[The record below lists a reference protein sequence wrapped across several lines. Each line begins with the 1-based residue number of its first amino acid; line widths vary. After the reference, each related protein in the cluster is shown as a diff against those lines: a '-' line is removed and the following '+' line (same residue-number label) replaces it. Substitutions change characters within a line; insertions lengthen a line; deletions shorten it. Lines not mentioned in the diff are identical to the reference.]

1 MRWGDL
7 LVSMESCNESTVKNL
22 LATGRRVTVRPASS
36 FCLGAILLAALCLA
50 GLPAPGRA
58 QFEEYEKALEARAK
72 VFPGVGTGVRAIKRD
87 GAGRYY
93 ILTAPGL
100 AVSIYDAD
108 GRPLGKTPENVT
120 KESGILYGEDLDVDP
135 GGQVY
140 VADRGANAVKV
151 FDPKGQLAMTIPVPS
166 PTSVILLPGGE
177 IAVSSMRTPRLVEV
191 FDSRGKIVREFGDV
205 TELAEH
211 ADLNRF
217 LNMGNLETDA
227 AGHIYYSFSYFPE
240 PTLRKYDRFGFAA
253 FDVALTSLDLQ
264 RQAAA
269 VRREI
274 SEQDEKK
281 AAPNFKR
288 VINAVGVD
296 PQTQVVFVAIGDQ
309 LLQLDREGNRK
320 VTYRTFTKS
329 GERVEPVSILV
340 EPDRLLLATDSLGIY
355 DFARP
360 DKPKPAPAP
369 PQATPEK

>member
-7 LVSMESCNESTVKNL
+7 VVSMESGNKSMANTF
-22 LATGRRVTVRPASS
+22 LAAGRRVTIRPASS
-36 FCLGAILLAALCLA
+36 FGLCAILLVALCLTS
-50 GLPAPGRA
+50 LSVLGRA
-58 QFEEYEKALEARAK
+58 QFDEYEKTLEARAK
-72 VFPGVGTGVRAIKRD
+72 VFPGAGTGVRTIKRD

-93 ILTAPGL
+93 ILTAPGA

-108 GRPLGKTPENVT
+108 GRPLGKTPVNT
-120 KESGILYGEDLDVDP
+120 KQSGIVYGEDLDVDP
-135 GGQVY
+135 GGEVY

-151 FDPKGQLAMTIPVPS
+151 YDSKGQLVMTIPIPE

-191 FDSRGKIVREFGDV
+191 FDSKGKTVREFGDV
-205 TELAEH
+205 AELAEH

-240 PTLRKYDRFGFAA
+240 PTLRKYDRFGFAT
-253 FDVALTSLDLQ
+253 FDVALTSLDIQ
-264 RQAAA
+264 REAAA

-274 SEQDEKK
+274 SEQDAKK

-296 PQTQVVFVAIGDQ
+296 PQTQAVFVAIGDQ
-309 LLQLDREGNRK
+309 LLLLDREGNRK
-320 VTYRTFTKS
+320 MTYRTYTKE

-360 DKPKPAPAP
+360 DLPLPAAAP
-369 PQATPEK
+369 PPTTPDK

>member
-1 MRWGDL
+1 MPKHSLTIGLRI
-7 LVSMESCNESTVKNL
+7 KI
-22 LATGRRVTVRPASS
+22 RPAYRVG
-36 FCLGAILLAALCLA
+36 LGAILIALLFLA
-50 GLPAPGRA
+50 GRTSPVGA
-58 QFEEYEKALEARAK
+58 QFDEYETALEARAK
-72 VFPGVGTGVRAIKRD
+72 VFPNAGTGVRSIKRD

-93 ILTAPGL
+93 ILTAPSASVG
-100 AVSIYDAD
+100 IYDAD
-108 GRPLGKTPENVT
+108 GRPLGKTPENAT
-120 KESGILYGEDLDVDP
+120 KGLAIVYGDDLDVDP

-151 FDPKGQLAMTIPVPS
+151 YDPKGQLVLTIPIPA

-177 IAVSSMRTPRLVEV
+177 IAVSSMRTPHLIEV
-191 FDSRGKIVREFGDV
+191 FDSKGKIVREFGDV
-205 TELAEH
+205 AELAEH

-227 AGHIYYSFSYFPE
+227 AGHVYYSFSYFPE
-240 PTLRKYDRFGFAA
+240 PTLRKYDRFGFATL
-253 FDVALTSLDLQ
+253 DVALTSIDIQ

-296 PQTQVVFVAIGDQ
+296 PQTQVVFVAMGDQ
-309 LLQLDREGNRK
+309 LLQLDREGNHK
-320 VTYRTFTKS
+320 LTYRTFTKQ

-360 DKPKPAPAP
+360 DKPKTAPVP
-369 PQATPEK
+369 PVAAPEK